1 MVGGD
6 GFIQAYNAQLAVDEG
21 HQVIV
26 ASGVTNQP
34 ADNAHLVPML
44 KRMKANLGAV
54 AKYTTGDS
62 GYWHPEVESEARELG
77 TRPWWLPGGCAMGS
91 RGRRAPR
98 ASPPRGWSRAR
109 RMRWRLN
116 SAEGRSVYARRKA
129 VVEPVN
135 GQIKHARG
143 FVSSLSVVATQ
154 WKQNGSW

>member
-77 TRPWWLPGGCAMGS
+77 TRAL
-91 RGRRAPR
+91 
-98 ASPPRGWSRAR
+98 
-109 RMRWRLN
+109 
-116 SAEGRSVYARRKA
+116 
-129 VVEPVN
+129 
-135 GQIKHARG
+135 
-143 FVSSLSVVATQ
+143 VAT
-154 WKQNGSW
+154 GRVRHGESGPASTEGEPPEGLEPRERDALAVE